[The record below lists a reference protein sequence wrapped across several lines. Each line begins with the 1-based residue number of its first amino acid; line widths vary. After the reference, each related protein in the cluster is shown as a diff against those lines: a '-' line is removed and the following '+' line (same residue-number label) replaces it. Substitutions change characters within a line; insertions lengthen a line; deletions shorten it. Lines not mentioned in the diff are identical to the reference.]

1 MSIPLPP
8 LMSHRVLAQIDH
20 DSRCLRQHDPVARP
34 RPLRERP
41 CRFAIPPAPLSAR
54 SRPVNTLGPSRA
66 LRDATLQ
73 PLTSEWRENGKPAS
87 DGEIHKLAMETQ
99 AAAQKLKARTLRSD
113 IFFVEANAS
122 FEAASA
128 RSVVTNATRKAAVK
142 ERVLARPRDALATF
156 HQHYPA
162 SRARSLLRTGTAPP
176 LRTCG
181 MVGQL
186 EYSLMP
192 ARTAWSP
199 STSKVSKGVSTALRI
214 CTTVLEKPHCG
225 KSLLPARRRARP
237 ARQACVALSNE
248 RATLVQIARA
258 APFIKSMTLLSLI
271 SSSSLPLVAPS
282 SSIRAADA
290 RAEAEDEARAA
301 GVGGVR
307 SEWTSASMEKSSA
320 TTLTIVAAGD
330 QLGPG

>member
-142 ERVLARPRDALATF
+142 ERVLARPRCPRDLPPALPSRQVVAPHRDRAALA
-156 HQHYPA
+156 HLRDGRPV
-162 SRARSLLRTGTAPP
+162 RVLL
-176 LRTCG
+176 
-181 MVGQL
+181 
-186 EYSLMP
+186 
-192 ARTAWSP
+192 
-199 STSKVSKGVSTALRI
+199 
-214 CTTVLEKPHCG
+214 
-225 KSLLPARRRARP
+225 
-237 ARQACVALSNE
+237 
-248 RATLVQIARA
+248 
-258 APFIKSMTLLSLI
+258 
-271 SSSSLPLVAPS
+271 
-282 SSIRAADA
+282 DA
-290 RAEAEDEARAA
+290 RADRLVAQHVEGLEGRVDGVEDLHDRVGEAALREELVACEAA
-301 GVGGVR
+301 G
-307 SEWTSASMEKSSA
+307 TASSA
-320 TTLTIVAAGD
+320 GMCGAEQRASYAGSDCARCTLHKEHDLVVLD
-330 QLGPG
+330 QLVEPALGSPIELHSRG